1 MNVTFQFFTGKFHGF
16 QDRRSKFI
24 VTDKSLPFTIALY
37 SIAAI
42 ATLLLLTWRRYS
54 TPAGKVCTKYFVE
67 SVVQTIT
74 PNFHHFTLNR
84 NGSVQET
91 FGTLS
96 KALSREVSEPC
107 PS

>member
-1 MNVTFQFFTGKFHGF
+1 MQVAKLTASIF

-54 TPAGKVCTKYFVE
+54 IPAGKVCSVLVVCNYYNIVVTFSSCNVE
-67 SVVQTIT
+67 GAIYNGFLFRCFIFDVIS
-74 PNFHHFTLNR
+74 NFWYYLMDFD
-84 NGSVQET
+84 V
-91 FGTLS
+91 F
-96 KALSREVSEPC
+96 
-107 PS
+107 